1 MNKDYLLDENKDS
14 QHLDA
19 ARHEFL
25 NRYDIARLAKKLML
39 KSPAIL
45 YNRLNPDMEYHHLT
59 VELLEQLTKQT
70 GDNILIAALNK
81 DLGQAVYQIPK
92 VAATSESIS
101 KLIFKRQFIAG
112 EFGVLFDKYME
123 NGVLDKQESESL
135 YEHLDSAIEHLVKI
149 KASVKS
155 ATVTRPVKAA

>member
-70 GDNILIAALNK
+70 GDNVLIAALNK
-81 DLGQAVYQIPK
+81 DLGQSVYEIPK
-92 VAATSESIS
+92 MPATSEGIA
-101 KLIFKRQFIAG
+101 KLIFQRQFQCG
-112 EFGVLFDKYME
+112 EFGLLYDKYME
-123 NGVLDKQESESL
+123 DQVLDQQEA
-135 YEHLDSAIEHLVKI
+135 EHLSQHLDATIAHLVNI

-155 ATVTRPVKAA
+155 AIVIKPVKA